1 MIIGKKVRLEL
12 NNKQETLAKKHCG
25 VARHAYNTF
34 VTICKERYE
43 SNVKIPSAIDMHKEL
58 VKNVKSVN
66 KWYYECSKFTPQEAL
81 RNLDRAYKN
90 FHTKQKKHNYKLLK
104 YRNIKGIRTC
114 IGLEGLPQY
123 KKKGQNDSFYLEKNI
138 TVKDNKIK
146 VPKFGWLKCSE
157 QLPDINIKNINISR
171 VAGQWFV
178 SFKYEKE
185 TFSTT
190 KKEEFVGVDLGCKD
204 LAVLS
209 NGEYIKNLKPY
220 RKYKKKLR
228 KQQKEC
234 SRRLK
239 VGAKNQSSNYKKSK
253 AKVAKI
259 HYKIS
264 CIRKDII
271 HKTTTYLAKNFDTIC
286 IEDLKVKN
294 MVKNHNLASAITD
307 GGFYEFKRQLLY
319 KKEIYKGSVFVANT
333 FYPTSKLCSVCKT
346 KNEKLTLND
355 RKWTCSC
362 GTHHNRDYNAAK
374 NLEILAVS
382 CTVSAF
388 GDGSTGTK
396 VLQLVDELG
405 MKHQMF
411 TFV

>member
-1 MIIGKKVRLEL
+1 MILGKKVRLEL
-12 NNKQETLAKKHCG
+12 NNMQVTLAKKHCG
-25 VARHAYNTF
+25 VSRHAYNTF

-43 SNVKIPSAIDMHKEL
+43 CGMKIPSAIDMHKEL
-58 VKNVKSVN
+58 VKDIKSVN
-66 KWYYECSKFTPQEAL
+66 KWYYECSKCSPQEAI
-81 RNLDRAYKN
+81 RNLDQAYKN

-104 YRNIKGIRTC
+104 YKNIKGVKTC

-123 KKKGQNDSFYLEKNI
+123 KKKGINDSFYLEQNI
-138 TVKDNKIK
+138 HVKDNKIK
-146 VPKFGWLKCSE
+146 VPIFGWLKCSE
-157 QLPDINIKNINISR
+157 QLPDIEIKSVYISR
-171 VAGQWFV
+171 TADQWFI

-185 TFSTT
+185 PEHII
-190 KKEEFVGVDLGCKD
+190 KKEQYVGVDLGCKD

-209 NGEYIKNLKPY
+209 TGETIRNLKPY
-220 RKYKKKLR
+220 RTYKKKLR

-239 VGAKNQSSNYKKSK
+239 VGTKNQSSNYKKSK
-253 AKVAKI
+253 TKVMKL

-264 CIRKDII
+264 CIRKDIL
-271 HKTTTYLAKNFDTIC
+271 HKTTTYLAKNFDTVC

-319 KKEIYKGSVFVANT
+319 KKEMYKGSVFIANT
-333 FYPTSKLCSVCKT
+333 FYSSTKLCSVCGI
-346 KNEKLTLND
+346 KNEKLTLKD

-362 GTHHNRDYNAAK
+362 GTHHNRDYNAAT

-382 CTVSAF
+382 CTATAF
-388 GDGSTGTK
+388 GDKSTGGKT
-396 VLQLVDELG
+396 LQLVDELG